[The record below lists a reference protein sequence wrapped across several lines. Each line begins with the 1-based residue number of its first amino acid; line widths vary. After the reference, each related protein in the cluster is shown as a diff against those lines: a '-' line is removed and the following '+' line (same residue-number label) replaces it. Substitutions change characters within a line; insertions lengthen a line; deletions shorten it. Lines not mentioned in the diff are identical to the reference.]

1 MILTEMNSII
11 IIVHRIPV
19 GKVKKT
25 HFEHACPLEDIPRDW
40 LLSQLLC
47 QVPAKLS
54 NIKSFFLNFNQSFP
68 ELRCSLAREPRVFKP
83 SYTLSLIYIYTL
95 PLVKRSQ
102 PTSSQHHHH
111 RTQTTP
117 RIPQSLKK
125 IPCHDAIPSIFSNSN
140 DTELSARAPLPILS
154 QKKST
159 RNPASCSE

>member
-1 MILTEMNSII
+1 MLVLWRTFHVIGCFHNCYVKFLRNSPTSKAFSSISTN
-11 IIVHRIPV
+11 P
-19 GKVKKT
+19 
-25 HFEHACPLEDIPRDW
+25 
-40 LLSQLLC
+40 S
-47 QVPAKLS
+47 
-54 NIKSFFLNFNQSFP
+54 P

-102 PTSSQHHHH
+102 PTSSQHHHHH